1 MGNLISIPFAN
12 LRPFK
17 KKGNLST
24 SSGLQVNVCL
34 NVTCT
39 VLCFVVL
46 NFISLKKISSVFS
59 RRTFQIIIFQQL
71 KSVKTIRRE
80 FLFIAFELFSF
91 LYLFLGKQ
99 SL

>member
-34 NVTCT
+34 NVT

-59 RRTFQIIIFQQL
+59 RRTFKIIIFQQL

-80 FLFIAFELFSF
+80 FLFFAFEIFSF
-91 LYLFLGKQ
+91 LYLFLEKQ